1 MQLSSFHFFPLG
13 APFVLA
19 LLFLAGLLVTMIEIG
34 ILGYAYERLGIN
46 HRYVFVLLLLSLLG
60 SYVNIPV
67 AELPAEPVLS
77 GQVVSYYGVHYV
89 VPVVE
94 QWPRTILAVN
104 VGGAIIPTLLSAY
117 LLVKHGRYGRSLMG
131 VVIVTLVVHWLAQP
145 VKGIGIAV
153 PVFIPP
159 VTAAIIALVLSRRAA
174 APIAYISGS
183 LGTLIGADLLNLG
196 KIAGLGAPIA
206 AIGGAGTFDGV
217 FMTGI
222 MAVLLVGLIP
232 SRGGNALA
240 GAAQKSYE
248 GGQRTWR

>member
-19 LLFLAGLLVTMIEIG
+19 LLFLVGLLLTMIEVG
-34 ILGYAYERLGIN
+34 VLGYAYERLGID

-77 GQVVSYYGVHYV
+77 GQTVSYYGVHYV

-104 VGGAIIPTLLSAY
+104 VGGAIIPALLSAY
-117 LLVKHGRYGRSLMG
+117 LLVKHGRYVRSLMG
-131 VVIVTLVVHWLAQP
+131 VIIVTLVVHWLAQP

-222 MAVLLVGLIP
+222 MAVLLVSLLP
-232 SRGGNALA
+232 SRGVNALV